1 MMHITKEIIMRGNA
15 EEIGEALRK
24 GTQYY
29 TDKINEA
36 ISPIRGTETPMIM
49 AALEATRRELGKQIP
64 GAEAASKE
72 ILAMVRT
79 ESEKVNLPKDMSEA
93 EAKAFVD
100 GYYRG
105 RKNG

>member
-15 EEIGEALRK
+15 EEIGEALEK

-29 TDKINEA
+29 VDKITEA
-36 ISPIRGTETPMIM
+36 ISPIRGSETPMIM
-49 AALEATRRELGKQIP
+49 AALEVVRRELGKQIP
-64 GAEAASKE
+64 EAEAASKE
-72 ILAMVRT
+72 IVEMVRT

>member
-15 EEIGEALRK
+15 EEISEAFKK

-29 TDKINEA
+29 IDKISEA
-36 ISPIRGTETPMIM
+36 ILPIRVSETPMIM
-49 AALEATRRELGKQIP
+49 AALEVTRRELGKQIP
-64 GAEAASKE
+64 GAEAATKE
-72 ILAMVRT
+72 ILSMLRI
-79 ESEKVNLPKDMSEA
+79 ESEKVNLPEGMSEA

>member
-15 EEIGEALRK
+15 EEIGEALEK

-29 TDKINEA
+29 IDKITEA
-36 ISPIRGTETPMIM
+36 ISPIRGSEAPMIM
-49 AALEATRRELGKQIP
+49 AALEAARRELGKQIP

-79 ESEKVNLPKDMSEA
+79 ESEKINLPKGMSEA
-93 EAKAFVD
+93 EAKAFAD